1 MPRPAP
7 TGYHAP
13 AVALSLAA
21 ALFWAAAAT
30 AQDEGPSALSET
42 YRDWNVVCQS
52 PQGTAADGTTVAQ
65 RVCEMTQQLT
75 LTETGQRLIAA
86 GIQRDAAGAGAVTL
100 IAPFGLVLAAGL
112 RIEVAGAEPQG
123 MGFLTCLPDG
133 CIARDVLTEA
143 TLEALRAGET
153 AIIRMTA
160 LSGEDLAPELSLSG
174 FTAAWNRLGTLA
186 AQ

>member
-7 TGYHAP
+7 TGRPAP
-13 AVALSLAA
+13 ALVLFLAA
-21 ALFWAAAAT
+21 CLPFAVPAT
-30 AQDEGPSALSET
+30 AQEDAPSALSET

-52 PQGTAADGTTVAQ
+52 QQGTAADGTAIAQ

-75 LTETGQRLIAA
+75 LTETGQRVIAA
-86 GIQRDAAGAGAVTL
+86 GIQRDAAGTGAVTL
-100 IAPFGLVLAAGL
+100 IAPFGLLLAAGL
-112 RIEVAGAEPQG
+112 RIEIAGAEAQG

-133 CIARDVLTEA
+133 CVARDLLTAETVA
-143 TLEALRAGET
+143 ALRAGET

-160 LSGEDLAPELSLSG
+160 LSGEDLTPALSLSG

>member
-7 TGYHAP
+7 TGRYAP
-13 AVALSLAA
+13 AA
-21 ALFWAAAAT
+21 ALLLATCLPFAAA

-42 YRDWNVVCQS
+42 YRDWNVVCQV
-52 PQGTAADGTTVAQ
+52 QQTAAVDGTALAQ

-86 GIQRDAAGAGAVTL
+86 GIQRDAAGTGAATFV
-100 IAPFGLVLAAGL
+100 APFGLLLAAGL

-133 CIARDVLTEA
+133 CIARDLLGAETVA
-143 TLEALRAGET
+143 ALRAGET

-160 LSGEDLAPELSLSG
+160 LSGEDLTPALSLSG